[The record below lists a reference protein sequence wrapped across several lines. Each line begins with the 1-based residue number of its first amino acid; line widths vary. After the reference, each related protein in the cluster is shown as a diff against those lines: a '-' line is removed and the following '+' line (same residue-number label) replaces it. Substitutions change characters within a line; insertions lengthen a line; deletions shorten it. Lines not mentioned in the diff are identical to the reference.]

1 MLTNSVDER
10 YTVEVTVRKW
20 KRDSRGDWKWCGYLK
35 DVHTNDQGIYVY
47 KVQEGTWIELHMVNR
62 GVQVDISCVCEQMD
76 QYLQRMRHYYRV
88 ILFPREEH
96 SMNVFRV
103 EGGVIDVRSE
113 DPPHR
118 RRRCWMRCERFFF
131 LLTLLFRG
139 LYTFDTPKT
148 YDKLVSLNTSGR

>member
-10 YTVEVTVRKW
+10 YTVEVTARKW

-35 DVHTNDQGIYVY
+35 DVHANDQGIYVY
-47 KVQEGTWIELHMVNR
+47 KVQEGTWIELYMVNR

-96 SMNVFRV
+96 SMNAFRV

-118 RRRCWMRCERFFF
+118 TVLHMQFERVGTVDGSEQNRQGPAYVGG
-131 LLTLLFRG
+131 LLA
-139 LYTFDTPKT
+139 
-148 YDKLVSLNTSGR
+148 